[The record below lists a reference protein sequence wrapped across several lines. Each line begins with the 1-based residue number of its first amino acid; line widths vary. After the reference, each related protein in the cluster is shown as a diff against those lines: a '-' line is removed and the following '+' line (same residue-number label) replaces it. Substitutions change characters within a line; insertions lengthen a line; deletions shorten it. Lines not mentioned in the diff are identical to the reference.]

1 MKTLTVI
8 LGILLFVM
16 IGCKPAE
23 DPCKANEK
31 EYKENPTVIIQ

>member
-16 IGCKPAE
+16 IGCKP
-23 DPCKANEK
+23 DPCEKIEIESNE
-31 EYKENPTVIIQ
+31 NTTVAIQ